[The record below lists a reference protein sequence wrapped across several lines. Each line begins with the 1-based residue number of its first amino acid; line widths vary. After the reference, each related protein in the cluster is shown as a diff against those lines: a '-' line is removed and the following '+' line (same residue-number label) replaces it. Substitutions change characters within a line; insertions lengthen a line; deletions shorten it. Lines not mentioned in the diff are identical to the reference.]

1 MEYRIRV
8 KGTLL
13 KYKGILPYALA
24 LFLNAFTDLGHKIVI
39 QNTVFKI
46 YDGHEQIVLTSILN
60 GLILLPFIF
69 LLTPA
74 GYISQRF
81 SKVQVMQY
89 GALFAVFITLGI
101 TLSYYQGWFWWA
113 FGLTFL
119 LAAQSALYSPAKYG
133 YIVELVSVDRISGL
147 NAVVQ
152 SVTTVAILSGIMVYT
167 FFFETS
173 LSQSYDSESDI
184 LRQIAPLGWLLVV
197 GSIIE
202 YLLTLRL
209 PYKTLTTSQPF
220 DFKRYIMGSY
230 FQQNWKSIRS
240 NPAIFEAIIL
250 LSLFWSISQVILAI
264 FGAYA
269 KSTLHEENTIVVQG
283 LMAFAAFGIIIGSFF
298 ASNISKYYLHNGL
311 IPLGSFILTITL
323 LILPQSQSLIT
334 IGVLFLCF
342 GIGGALMIVPLNA
355 LIQSRASKDELG
367 FILAGSNWIQNVS
380 MIVFLY
386 LTTFVAMA
394 GYDSIPL
401 FWLVFALSLTTT
413 MWLIIRHG
421 DYLLWLFFENI
432 LALRYDIIPIGLHH
446 IPKNGSVLLL
456 GNHISWIDWILVQIG
471 VERRI
476 GYMMERVI
484 YEKRFIRPIMKLG
497 KVIPVSSSAAKDS
510 FRSAKKRLQEDKII
524 GIFPEGGISHD
535 GELGKIYP
543 GFQIIAQGVEGVIIP
558 FYIDGIYGSIFSRAT
573 NRHVPMKNL
582 FRRRIRIIY
591 GPALSI
597 DSDAKTVYD
606 AITHLKETHVS
617 Q

>member
-1 MEYRIRV
+1 MEYGVRV
-8 KGTLL
+8 TRSLW
-13 KYKGILPYALA
+13 KYKGVLPYALA

-60 GLILLPFIF
+60 ALILLPFIF

-74 GYISQRF
+74 GYVSQRF

-89 GALFAVFITLGI
+89 GALSAVLITLGI
-101 TLSYYQGWFWWA
+101 TLSYYQGWFWSA

-119 LAAQSALYSPAKYG
+119 LAAQSSMYSPAKYG
-133 YIVELVSVDRISGL
+133 YIVELASANRISGL
-147 NAVVQ
+147 NAIVQ
-152 SVTTVAILSGIMVYT
+152 SVTTVAILSGIMIYT

-173 LSQSYDSESDI
+173 LSQSYDESSI
-184 LRQIAPLGWLLVV
+184 LREIAPLGWLLVV
-197 GSIIE
+197 GSMVE

-209 PYKTLTTSQPF
+209 PQKHAGPSKAF
-220 DFKRYIMGSY
+220 DYKRYISGSY
-230 FQQNWKSIRS
+230 FQDNWKSIR
-240 NPAIFEAIIL
+240 NNHDIFEGILL
-250 LSLFWSISQVILAI
+250 LSLFWSIAQVILAI

-283 LMAFAAFGIIIGSFF
+283 LMAFAAIGIIIGSFF

-311 IPLGSFILTITL
+311 IPFGSIVLTITL
-323 LILPQSQSLIT
+323 FILPQSQSLIM
-334 IGVLFLCF
+334 IAILFFCF

-355 LIQSRASKDELG
+355 LIQSRAPKDELG
-367 FILAGSNWIQNVS
+367 FVLAGSNWMQNVS
-380 MIVFLY
+380 MIFFLS
-386 LTTFVAMA
+386 LTTFAGMA
-394 GYDSIPL
+394 GYESLPL
-401 FWLVFALSLTTT
+401 FWLTFTISLITTI
-413 MWLIIRHG
+413 WLIFRHG

-432 LALRYDIIPIGLHH
+432 LALRYDIVPIGLHH

-471 VERRI
+471 IERRI

-484 YEKRFIRPIMKLG
+484 YEKPFIRPIMKLG

-510 FRSAKKRLQEDKII
+510 FKSAKKRLQQDEII
-524 GIFPEGGISHD
+524 GVFPEGGISHD
-535 GELGKIYP
+535 GEIGKIYP
-543 GFQIIAQGVEGVIIP
+543 GFQIIAQGIDGVIIP
-558 FYIDGIYGSIFSRAT
+558 FYIDGIYGSVFSRAS

-582 FRRRIRIIY
+582 FRRRIQIIY
-591 GPALSI
+591 GPAFSI

-606 AITHLKETHVS
+606 AIAHLKETYGS